1 MSAIVL
7 TLLENVYL
15 PSPSLSLSS
24 ALSLS
29 FSHAFAFSG
38 DFSFGGTSKYPWQ
51 TKFYGWPKIGKTI
64 SITIVE
70 QHKSDPKN
78 VKRV

>member
-24 ALSLS
+24 ALSLCH
-29 FSHAFAFSG
+29 SHMLLPSQAISHSVAQVS
-38 DFSFGGTSKYPWQ
+38 
-51 TKFYGWPKIGKTI
+51 ILGKQNFM
-64 SITIVE
+64 VG
-70 QHKSDPKN
+70 QKLAKQFQ
-78 VKRV
+78 